1 MKRTLGLTLL
11 LFATLFS
18 CMRQEKPLPAELSR
32 TESVMWEHPDSALSI
47 LRSMPQSS
55 LSSGKNYATWAL
67 LLAQAR
73 DKVYGK
79 RLPDSLNIPFSDKL
93 VQDAMDY
100 FEKEDDLKRMA
111 QAYYYKGQLL
121 EDQKKLTE
129 AIPLF
134 LKSKDIM
141 TRLDEPLFT
150 YLICQSLGNTYRYQD
165 LYEES
170 LVQLKDAYQYALRS
184 GNGERISYALSEL
197 GRTYVHINEMD
208 SALFY
213 FGKSLENAKRLG
225 NLELE
230 AMAMGE
236 LGFVYGKLR
245 LYENALQYI
254 RKEVDI
260 KQEISCRELPQAYY
274 GLGYVFF
281 DAGQL
286 DSSKVYFLK
295 SLETDNLYTIKG
307 AYDFLSKI
315 EEEQNKYTDAIY
327 YNKQYRIYS
336 DSIYVLTHTYDLAE
350 LQARYD
356 HENERL
362 LNINN
367 QLKLEKTNQEIIGL
381 FVTAVLLILII
392 VYQYRVLRKE
402 KSLAHAREQIRIY
415 KESIRENENRIKENE
430 QLIATLNNKQQE
442 IDEIV
447 SENKSLLDQN
457 AESHKEIEKYEE
469 LLKSSYKKLDEQL
482 PYFDKLKDLKEH
494 PRYLKDADWSLIINW
509 TNLQY
514 HQFYTRLEKDF
525 PDFSELDKRYCCLI
539 KMGFSSS
546 QIAVFANSLPESV
559 SKQKQRIKQRIKK
572 SKQIPSD
579 VSFLLDQYLK
589 EY

>member
-1 MKRTLGLTLL
+1 MKTTLGLTLL

-32 TESVMWEHPDSALSI
+32 AESVMWEHPDSALSI

-79 RLPDSLNIPFSDKL
+79 RLPDSLNIPSSDEL

-197 GRTYVHINEMD
+197 GRTYVHKNEMD

-356 HENERL
+356 HERL
-362 LNINN
+362 LNIANSL
-367 QLKLEKTNQEIIGL
+367 QMEKLQILKIAL
-381 FVTAVLLILII
+381 LLIICLLII
-392 VYQYRVLRKE
+392 ILFYQIYIFKKERLLVSIKE
-402 KSLAHAREQIRIY
+402 KINVYEE
-415 KESIRENENRIKENE
+415 KIKENE
-430 QLIATLNNKQQE
+430 
-442 IDEIV
+442 
-447 SENKSLLDQN
+447 LL
-457 AESHKEIEKYEE
+457 IEKNNARIDSLTLEQSKVVE
-469 LLKSSYKKLDEQL
+469 LNKINEDLKKQNRLLHEQIEKGKQSLSSYFVKLGDQV
-482 PYFDKLKDLKEH
+482 PYFYRLKRIRSCPHFLKEE
-494 PRYLKDADWSLIINW
+494 DWSVIRIW
-509 TNLQY
+509 VNLQY
-514 HQFYTRLEKDF
+514 NQYADRLEKDF
-525 PDFSELDKRYCCLI
+525 PEFTELDMQYCWLI
-539 KMGFSSS
+539 KMGFTTSEIATCMAINSASST
-546 QIAVFANSLPESV
+546 
-559 SKQKQRIKQRIKK
+559 KQKQRIKQRIKK
-572 SKQIPSD
+572 SAL
-579 VSFLLDQYLK
+579 VSQKDDFSLDQFIK

>member
-1 MKRTLGLTLL
+1 MKTTLGLTLL

-32 TESVMWEHPDSALSI
+32 AESVMWEHPDSALSI
-47 LRSMPQSS
+47 LRSMSQSS

-79 RLPDSLNIPFSDKL
+79 RLPDSLNIPSSDKL

-356 HENERL
+356 HERL
-362 LNINN
+362 LNIANSL
-367 QLKLEKTNQEIIGL
+367 QMEKLQILKIAL
-381 FVTAVLLILII
+381 LLIICLLII
-392 VYQYRVLRKE
+392 ILFYQRYILKKERLLVSIKE
-402 KSLAHAREQIRIY
+402 KINVYEE
-415 KESIRENENRIKENE
+415 KIKENE
-430 QLIATLNNKQQE
+430 
-442 IDEIV
+442 
-447 SENKSLLDQN
+447 LL
-457 AESHKEIEKYEE
+457 IEKNNACIDSLTLEQSKVVE
-469 LLKSSYKKLDEQL
+469 LNKINEDLKKQNRLLHEQTEKGKQSLSSYFVKLGDQV
-482 PYFDKLKDLKEH
+482 PYFYRLKRIRSCPHFLKEE
-494 PRYLKDADWSLIINW
+494 DWSVIRIW
-509 TNLQY
+509 VNLQY
-514 HQFYTRLEKDF
+514 NQYADRLEKDF
-525 PDFSELDKRYCCLI
+525 PEFTELDMQYCWLI
-539 KMGFSSS
+539 KMGFTTSEIATCMAINSASST
-546 QIAVFANSLPESV
+546 
-559 SKQKQRIKQRIKK
+559 KQKQRIKQRIKK
-572 SKQIPSD
+572 SAL
-579 VSFLLDQYLK
+579 VSQKDDFSLDQFIK

>member
-32 TESVMWEHPDSALSI
+32 AESVMWEHPDSALSI

-79 RLPDSLNIPFSDKL
+79 RLPDSLNIPSSDKL

-184 GNGERISYALSEL
+184 GNGERISYALSGL

-356 HENERL
+356 HERL

-494 PRYLKDADWSLIINW
+494 PKYLKDADWSLIINW

-572 SKQIPSD
+572 SKRMPSD
-579 VSFLLDQYLK
+579 VSLLLDQYLK

>member
-32 TESVMWEHPDSALSI
+32 AESVMWEHPDSALSI

-79 RLPDSLNIPFSDKL
+79 RLPDSLNIPSSDEL

-356 HENERL
+356 HERL
-362 LNINN
+362 LNIANSL
-367 QLKLEKTNQEIIGL
+367 QMEKLQILKIAL
-381 FVTAVLLILII
+381 LLIICLLII
-392 VYQYRVLRKE
+392 ILFYQIYIFKKERLLVSIKE
-402 KSLAHAREQIRIY
+402 KINVYEE
-415 KESIRENENRIKENE
+415 KIKENE
-430 QLIATLNNKQQE
+430 
-442 IDEIV
+442 
-447 SENKSLLDQN
+447 LL
-457 AESHKEIEKYEE
+457 IEKNNACIDSLTLEQSKVVE
-469 LLKSSYKKLDEQL
+469 LNKINEDLKKQNRLLHEQIEKRKQSLSSYFVKLGDQV
-482 PYFDKLKDLKEH
+482 PYFYRLKRIRSCPHFLKEE
-494 PRYLKDADWSLIINW
+494 DWSVIRIW
-509 TNLQY
+509 VNLQY
-514 HQFYTRLEKDF
+514 NQYADRLEKDF
-525 PDFSELDKRYCCLI
+525 PEFTELDMQYCWLI
-539 KMGFSSS
+539 KMGFTTSEIATCMAINSASST
-546 QIAVFANSLPESV
+546 
-559 SKQKQRIKQRIKK
+559 KQKQRIKQRIKK
-572 SKQIPSD
+572 SAL
-579 VSFLLDQYLK
+579 VSQKDDFSLDQFIK

>member
-32 TESVMWEHPDSALSI
+32 AESVMWEHPDSALSI

-79 RLPDSLNIPFSDKL
+79 RLPDSLNIPSSDEL

-356 HENERL
+356 HERL
-362 LNINN
+362 LNIANSL
-367 QLKLEKTNQEIIGL
+367 QMEKSQILKIAL
-381 FVTAVLLILII
+381 LLIICLLII
-392 VYQYRVLRKE
+392 ILFYQRYILKKERLLVSIKE
-402 KSLAHAREQIRIY
+402 KINVYEE
-415 KESIRENENRIKENE
+415 KIKENE
-430 QLIATLNNKQQE
+430 
-442 IDEIV
+442 
-447 SENKSLLDQN
+447 LL
-457 AESHKEIEKYEE
+457 IEKNNACIDSLTLEQSKVVE
-469 LLKSSYKKLDEQL
+469 LNKINEDLKKQNRLLHEQTEKGKQSLSSYFVKLGDQV
-482 PYFDKLKDLKEH
+482 PYFYRLKRIRSCPHFLKEE
-494 PRYLKDADWSLIINW
+494 DWSVIRIW
-509 TNLQY
+509 VNLQY
-514 HQFYTRLEKDF
+514 NQYADRLEKDF
-525 PDFSELDKRYCCLI
+525 PEFTELDMQYCWLI
-539 KMGFSSS
+539 KMGFTTSEIATCMAINSASST
-546 QIAVFANSLPESV
+546 
-559 SKQKQRIKQRIKK
+559 KQKQRIKQRIKK
-572 SKQIPSD
+572 SAL
-579 VSFLLDQYLK
+579 VSQKDDFSLDQFIK

>member
-1 MKRTLGLTLL
+1 MKTTLGLTLL

-32 TESVMWEHPDSALSI
+32 AESVMWEHPDSALSI

-79 RLPDSLNIPFSDKL
+79 RLPDSLNIPSSDKL

-236 LGFVYGKLR
+236 VGFVYGKLR

-356 HENERL
+356 HERL
-362 LNINN
+362 LNIANSL
-367 QLKLEKTNQEIIGL
+367 QMEKSQILKIAL
-381 FVTAVLLILII
+381 LLIICLLII
-392 VYQYRVLRKE
+392 ILFYQRYILKKERLLVSIKE
-402 KSLAHAREQIRIY
+402 KINVYEE
-415 KESIRENENRIKENE
+415 KIKENE
-430 QLIATLNNKQQE
+430 
-442 IDEIV
+442 
-447 SENKSLLDQN
+447 LL
-457 AESHKEIEKYEE
+457 IEKNNACIDSLTLEQSKVVE
-469 LLKSSYKKLDEQL
+469 LNKINEDLKKQNRLLHEQTEKGKQSLSSYFVKLGDQV
-482 PYFDKLKDLKEH
+482 PYFYRLKRIRSCPHFLKEE
-494 PRYLKDADWSLIINW
+494 DWSVIRIW
-509 TNLQY
+509 VNLQY
-514 HQFYTRLEKDF
+514 NQYADRLEKDF
-525 PDFSELDKRYCCLI
+525 PEFTELDMQYCWLI
-539 KMGFSSS
+539 KMGFTTSEIATCMAINSASST
-546 QIAVFANSLPESV
+546 
-559 SKQKQRIKQRIKK
+559 KQKQRIKQRIKK
-572 SKQIPSD
+572 SAL
-579 VSFLLDQYLK
+579 VSQKDDFSLDQFIK

>member
-32 TESVMWEHPDSALSI
+32 AESVMWEHPDSALSI

-79 RLPDSLNIPFSDKL
+79 RLPDSLNIPSSDKL

-100 FEKEDDLKRMA
+100 FEKEGDLKRMA
-111 QAYYYKGQLL
+111 QTYYYKGQLL
-121 EDQKKLTE
+121 KDQKEITE
-129 AIPLF
+129 AMPFF
-134 LKSKDIM
+134 LKSKEMM
-141 TRLDEPLFT
+141 TKLDEPLFT
-150 YLICQSLGNTYRYQD
+150 YLICQSLGNMYRYQD

-356 HENERL
+356 HERL
-362 LNINN
+362 LNIANSL
-367 QLKLEKTNQEIIGL
+367 QMEKSQILKIAL
-381 FVTAVLLILII
+381 LLIICLLII
-392 VYQYRVLRKE
+392 ILFYQRYILKKERLLVSIKE
-402 KSLAHAREQIRIY
+402 KINVYEE
-415 KESIRENENRIKENE
+415 KIKENE
-430 QLIATLNNKQQE
+430 
-442 IDEIV
+442 
-447 SENKSLLDQN
+447 LL
-457 AESHKEIEKYEE
+457 IEKNNACIDSLTLEQSKVVE
-469 LLKSSYKKLDEQL
+469 LNKINEDLKKQNRLLHEQTEKGKQSLSSYFVKLGDQV
-482 PYFDKLKDLKEH
+482 PYFYRLKRIRSCPHFLKEE
-494 PRYLKDADWSLIINW
+494 DWSVIRIW
-509 TNLQY
+509 VNLQY
-514 HQFYTRLEKDF
+514 NQYADRLEKDF
-525 PDFSELDKRYCCLI
+525 PEFTELDMQYCWLI
-539 KMGFSSS
+539 KMGFTTSEIATCMAINSASST
-546 QIAVFANSLPESV
+546 
-559 SKQKQRIKQRIKK
+559 KQKQRIKQRIKK
-572 SKQIPSD
+572 SAL
-579 VSFLLDQYLK
+579 VSQKDDFSLDQFIK

>member
-1 MKRTLGLTLL
+1 MKTTLGLTLL

-32 TESVMWEHPDSALSI
+32 AESVMWEHPDSALSI

-79 RLPDSLNIPFSDKL
+79 RLPDSLNIPSSDKL

-356 HENERL
+356 HERL
-362 LNINN
+362 LNIANSL
-367 QLKLEKTNQEIIGL
+367 QMEKSQILKIAL
-381 FVTAVLLILII
+381 LLIICLLII
-392 VYQYRVLRKE
+392 ILFYQRYILKKERLLVSIKE
-402 KSLAHAREQIRIY
+402 KINVYEE
-415 KESIRENENRIKENE
+415 KIKENE
-430 QLIATLNNKQQE
+430 
-442 IDEIV
+442 
-447 SENKSLLDQN
+447 LL
-457 AESHKEIEKYEE
+457 IEKNNACIDSLTLEQSKVVE
-469 LLKSSYKKLDEQL
+469 LNKINEDLKKQNRLLHEQTEKGKQSLSSYFVKLGDQV
-482 PYFDKLKDLKEH
+482 PYFYRLKRIRSCPHFLKEE
-494 PRYLKDADWSLIINW
+494 DWSVIRIW
-509 TNLQY
+509 VNLQY
-514 HQFYTRLEKDF
+514 NQYADRLEKDF
-525 PDFSELDKRYCCLI
+525 PEFTELDMQYCWLI
-539 KMGFSSS
+539 KMGFTTSE
-546 QIAVFANSLPESV
+546 IATCMAINSV
-559 SKQKQRIKQRIKK
+559 SSTKQKQRIKQRIKK
-572 SKQIPSD
+572 SAL
-579 VSFLLDQYLK
+579 VSQKDDFSLDQFIK

>member
-32 TESVMWEHPDSALSI
+32 AESVMWEHPDSALSI

-79 RLPDSLNIPFSDKL
+79 RLPDSLNIPSSDEL

-111 QAYYYKGQLL
+111 QAHYYKGQLL

-197 GRTYVHINEMD
+197 GRTYVHKNEMD

-356 HENERL
+356 HERL
-362 LNINN
+362 LNIANSL
-367 QLKLEKTNQEIIGL
+367 QMEKLQILKIAL
-381 FVTAVLLILII
+381 LLIICLLII
-392 VYQYRVLRKE
+392 ILFYQIYIFKKERLLVSIKE
-402 KSLAHAREQIRIY
+402 KINVYEE
-415 KESIRENENRIKENE
+415 KIKENE
-430 QLIATLNNKQQE
+430 
-442 IDEIV
+442 
-447 SENKSLLDQN
+447 LL
-457 AESHKEIEKYEE
+457 IEKNNARIDSLTLEQSKVFE
-469 LLKSSYKKLDEQL
+469 LNKINEDLKKQNRLLHEQIEKGKQSLSSYFVKLGDQV
-482 PYFDKLKDLKEH
+482 PYFYRLKRIRSCPHFLKEE
-494 PRYLKDADWSLIINW
+494 DWSVIRIW
-509 TNLQY
+509 VNLQY
-514 HQFYTRLEKDF
+514 NQYADRLEKDF
-525 PDFSELDKRYCCLI
+525 PEFTELDMQYCWLI
-539 KMGFSSS
+539 KMGFTTSEIATCMAINSASST
-546 QIAVFANSLPESV
+546 
-559 SKQKQRIKQRIKK
+559 KQKQRIKQRIKK
-572 SKQIPSD
+572 SAL
-579 VSFLLDQYLK
+579 VSQKDDFSLDQFIK

>member
-32 TESVMWEHPDSALSI
+32 AESVMWEHPDSALSI

-79 RLPDSLNIPFSDKL
+79 RLPDSLNIPSSDKL

-170 LVQLKDAYQYALRS
+170 LVQLKDAYQYTLRS

-356 HENERL
+356 HERL

-494 PRYLKDADWSLIINW
+494 PKYLKDADWSLIINW

>member
-32 TESVMWEHPDSALSI
+32 AESVMWEHPDSALSI

-79 RLPDSLNIPFSDKL
+79 RLPDSLNIPSSDEL

-356 HENERL
+356 HERL
-362 LNINN
+362 LNIANSL
-367 QLKLEKTNQEIIGL
+367 QMEKLQILKIAL
-381 FVTAVLLILII
+381 LLIICLLII
-392 VYQYRVLRKE
+392 ILFYQIYIFKKERLLVSIKE
-402 KSLAHAREQIRIY
+402 KINVYEE
-415 KESIRENENRIKENE
+415 KIKENE
-430 QLIATLNNKQQE
+430 
-442 IDEIV
+442 
-447 SENKSLLDQN
+447 LL
-457 AESHKEIEKYEE
+457 IEKNNARIDSLTLEQSKVFE
-469 LLKSSYKKLDEQL
+469 LNKINEDLKKQNRLLHEQIEKGKQSLSSYFVKLGDQV
-482 PYFDKLKDLKEH
+482 PYFYRLKRIRSCPHFLKEE
-494 PRYLKDADWSLIINW
+494 DWSVIRIW
-509 TNLQY
+509 VNLQY
-514 HQFYTRLEKDF
+514 NQYADRLEKDF
-525 PDFSELDKRYCCLI
+525 PEFTELDMQYCWLI
-539 KMGFSSS
+539 KMGFTTSEIATCMAINSASST
-546 QIAVFANSLPESV
+546 
-559 SKQKQRIKQRIKK
+559 KQKQRIKQRIKK
-572 SKQIPSD
+572 SAL
-579 VSFLLDQYLK
+579 VSQKDDFSLDQFIK

>member
-32 TESVMWEHPDSALSI
+32 AESVMWEHPDSALSI

-79 RLPDSLNIPFSDKL
+79 RLPDSLNIPSSDEL

-356 HENERL
+356 HERL
-362 LNINN
+362 LNIANSL
-367 QLKLEKTNQEIIGL
+367 QMEKLQILKIAL
-381 FVTAVLLILII
+381 LLIICLLII
-392 VYQYRVLRKE
+392 ILFYRIYIFKKERLLVSIKE
-402 KSLAHAREQIRIY
+402 KINVYEE
-415 KESIRENENRIKENE
+415 KIKENE
-430 QLIATLNNKQQE
+430 
-442 IDEIV
+442 
-447 SENKSLLDQN
+447 LL
-457 AESHKEIEKYEE
+457 IEKNNARIDSLTLEQSKVVE
-469 LLKSSYKKLDEQL
+469 LNKINEDLKKQNRLLHEQIEKRKQSLSSYFVKLGDQV
-482 PYFDKLKDLKEH
+482 PYFYRLKRIRSCPHFLKEE
-494 PRYLKDADWSLIINW
+494 DWSVIRIW
-509 TNLQY
+509 VNLQY
-514 HQFYTRLEKDF
+514 NQYADRLEKDF
-525 PDFSELDKRYCCLI
+525 PEFTELDMQYCWLI
-539 KMGFSSS
+539 KMGFTTSEIATCVAINSASST
-546 QIAVFANSLPESV
+546 
-559 SKQKQRIKQRIKK
+559 KQKQRIKQRIKK
-572 SKQIPSD
+572 SAL
-579 VSFLLDQYLK
+579 VSQKDDFSLDQFIK

>member
-1 MKRTLGLTLL
+1 MKTTLGLTLL

-32 TESVMWEHPDSALSI
+32 AESVMWEHPDSALSI

-55 LSSGKNYATWAL
+55 LSIGKNYATWAL

-79 RLPDSLNIPFSDKL
+79 RLPDSLNIPSSDKL

-356 HENERL
+356 HERL
-362 LNINN
+362 LNIANSL
-367 QLKLEKTNQEIIGL
+367 QMEKLQILKIAL
-381 FVTAVLLILII
+381 LLIICLLII
-392 VYQYRVLRKE
+392 ILFYQIYIFKKERLLVSIKE
-402 KSLAHAREQIRIY
+402 KINVYEE
-415 KESIRENENRIKENE
+415 KIKENE
-430 QLIATLNNKQQE
+430 
-442 IDEIV
+442 
-447 SENKSLLDQN
+447 LL
-457 AESHKEIEKYEE
+457 IEKNNACIDSLTLEQSKVVE
-469 LLKSSYKKLDEQL
+469 LNKINEDLKKQNRLLHEQTEKGKQSLSSYFVKLGDQV
-482 PYFDKLKDLKEH
+482 PYFYRLKRIRSCPHFLKEE
-494 PRYLKDADWSLIINW
+494 DWSVIRIW
-509 TNLQY
+509 VNLQY
-514 HQFYTRLEKDF
+514 NQYADRLEKDF
-525 PDFSELDKRYCCLI
+525 PEFTELDMQYCWLI
-539 KMGFSSS
+539 KMGFTTSEIATCMAINSASST
-546 QIAVFANSLPESV
+546 
-559 SKQKQRIKQRIKK
+559 KQKQRIKQRIKK
-572 SKQIPSD
+572 SAL
-579 VSFLLDQYLK
+579 VSQKDDFSLDQFIK

>member
-32 TESVMWEHPDSALSI
+32 AESVMWEHPDSALSI

-79 RLPDSLNIPFSDKL
+79 RLPDSLNIPSSDEL

-356 HENERL
+356 HERL
-362 LNINN
+362 LNIANSL
-367 QLKLEKTNQEIIGL
+367 QMEKSQILKIAL
-381 FVTAVLLILII
+381 LLIICLLII
-392 VYQYRVLRKE
+392 ILFYQRYILKKERLLVSIKE
-402 KSLAHAREQIRIY
+402 KINVYEE
-415 KESIRENENRIKENE
+415 KIKENE
-430 QLIATLNNKQQE
+430 LLIKKNNACIDSLTLEQSKVVELNKINEDLKKQ
-442 IDEIV
+442 
-447 SENKSLLDQN
+447 NRLLHEQ
-457 AESHKEIEKYEE
+457 IEKGKQS
-469 LLKSSYKKLDEQL
+469 LSSYFVKLGDQV
-482 PYFDKLKDLKEH
+482 PYFYRLKRIRSCPHFLKEE
-494 PRYLKDADWSLIINW
+494 DWSVIRIW
-509 TNLQY
+509 VNLQY
-514 HQFYTRLEKDF
+514 NQYADRLEKDF
-525 PDFSELDKRYCCLI
+525 PEFTELDMQYCWLI
-539 KMGFSSS
+539 KMGFTTSEIATCMAINSASST
-546 QIAVFANSLPESV
+546 
-559 SKQKQRIKQRIKK
+559 KQKQRIKQRIKK
-572 SKQIPSD
+572 SAL
-579 VSFLLDQYLK
+579 VSQKDDFSLDQFIK

>member
-32 TESVMWEHPDSALSI
+32 AESVMWEHPDSALSI

-79 RLPDSLNIPFSDKL
+79 RLPDSLNIPSSDKL

-197 GRTYVHINEMD
+197 GRTYVHKNEMD

-236 LGFVYGKLR
+236 LGVVYNELSQGEK
-245 LYENALQYI
+245 ALHYT
-254 RKEVDI
+254 RKELDLCLQVSSLH
-260 KQEISCRELPQAYY
+260 KLPQIYY
-274 GLGYVFF
+274 KIGRAFWSL
-281 DAGQL
+281 GQL
-286 DSSKVYFLK
+286 DSEV
-295 SLETDNLYTIKG
+295 LYYICVEQKLYKE
-307 AYDFLSKI
+307 AI
-315 EEEQNKYTDAIY
+315 E
-327 YNKQYRIYS
+327 YNNQYLIYS
-336 DSIYVLTHTYDLAE
+336 DSLQVINHAGELAE
-350 LQARYD
+350 IQARYD
-356 HENERL
+356 HERL

-457 AESHKEIEKYEE
+457 AESHKEREKYEE

-494 PRYLKDADWSLIINW
+494 PKYLKDADWSLIINW

>member
-32 TESVMWEHPDSALSI
+32 AESVMWEHPDSALSI

-79 RLPDSLNIPFSDKL
+79 RLPDSLNIPFSDEL

-197 GRTYVHINEMD
+197 GRTYVHKNEMD

-356 HENERL
+356 HERL
-362 LNINN
+362 LNIANSL
-367 QLKLEKTNQEIIGL
+367 QMEKLQILKIAL
-381 FVTAVLLILII
+381 LLIICLLII
-392 VYQYRVLRKE
+392 ILFYQIYIFKKERLLVSIKE
-402 KSLAHAREQIRIY
+402 KINVYEE
-415 KESIRENENRIKENE
+415 KIKENE
-430 QLIATLNNKQQE
+430 
-442 IDEIV
+442 
-447 SENKSLLDQN
+447 LL
-457 AESHKEIEKYEE
+457 IEKNNARIDSLTLEQSKVVE
-469 LLKSSYKKLDEQL
+469 LNKINEDLKKQNRLLHEQIEKGKQSLSSYFVKLGDQV
-482 PYFDKLKDLKEH
+482 PYFYRLKRIRSCPHFLKEE
-494 PRYLKDADWSLIINW
+494 DWSVIRIW
-509 TNLQY
+509 VNLQY
-514 HQFYTRLEKDF
+514 NQYADRLEKDF
-525 PDFSELDKRYCCLI
+525 PEFTELDMQYCWLI
-539 KMGFSSS
+539 KMGFTTSEIATCMAINSASST
-546 QIAVFANSLPESV
+546 
-559 SKQKQRIKQRIKK
+559 KQKQRIKQRIKK
-572 SKQIPSD
+572 SAL
-579 VSFLLDQYLK
+579 VSQKDDFSLDQFIK

>member
-32 TESVMWEHPDSALSI
+32 AESVMWEHPDSALSI

-79 RLPDSLNIPFSDKL
+79 RLPDSLNIPSSDKL

-327 YNKQYRIYS
+327 YYNKQYRIYS

-356 HENERL
+356 HERL
-362 LNINN
+362 LNIANSL
-367 QLKLEKTNQEIIGL
+367 QMEKSQILKIAL
-381 FVTAVLLILII
+381 LLIICLLII
-392 VYQYRVLRKE
+392 ILFYQRYILKKERLLVSIKE
-402 KSLAHAREQIRIY
+402 KINVYEE
-415 KESIRENENRIKENE
+415 KIKENE
-430 QLIATLNNKQQE
+430 
-442 IDEIV
+442 
-447 SENKSLLDQN
+447 LL
-457 AESHKEIEKYEE
+457 IEKNNACIDSLTLEQSKVVE
-469 LLKSSYKKLDEQL
+469 LNKINEDLKKQNRLLHEQTEKGKQSLSSYFVKLGDQV
-482 PYFDKLKDLKEH
+482 PYFYRLKRIRSCPHFLKEE
-494 PRYLKDADWSLIINW
+494 DWSVIRIW
-509 TNLQY
+509 VNLQY
-514 HQFYTRLEKDF
+514 NQYADRLEKDF
-525 PDFSELDKRYCCLI
+525 PEFTELDMQYCWLI
-539 KMGFSSS
+539 KMGFTTSEIATCMAINSASST
-546 QIAVFANSLPESV
+546 
-559 SKQKQRIKQRIKK
+559 KQKQRIKQRIKK
-572 SKQIPSD
+572 SAL
-579 VSFLLDQYLK
+579 VSQKDDFSLDQFIK

>member
-32 TESVMWEHPDSALSI
+32 AESVMWEHPDSALSI

-79 RLPDSLNIPFSDKL
+79 RLPDSLNIPSSDEL

-197 GRTYVHINEMD
+197 GRTYVHKNEMD

-336 DSIYVLTHTYDLAE
+336 DSIYVLTHTYDLAK

-356 HENERL
+356 HERL
-362 LNINN
+362 LNIANSL
-367 QLKLEKTNQEIIGL
+367 QMEKLQILKIAL
-381 FVTAVLLILII
+381 LLIICLLII
-392 VYQYRVLRKE
+392 ILFYQIYIFKKERLLVSIKE
-402 KSLAHAREQIRIY
+402 KINVYEE
-415 KESIRENENRIKENE
+415 KIKENE
-430 QLIATLNNKQQE
+430 
-442 IDEIV
+442 
-447 SENKSLLDQN
+447 LL
-457 AESHKEIEKYEE
+457 IEKNNARIDSLTLEQSKVVE
-469 LLKSSYKKLDEQL
+469 LNKINEDLKKQNRLLHEQIEKGKQSLSSYFVKLGDQV
-482 PYFDKLKDLKEH
+482 PYFYRLKRIRSCPHFLKEE
-494 PRYLKDADWSLIINW
+494 DWSVIRIW
-509 TNLQY
+509 VNLQY
-514 HQFYTRLEKDF
+514 NQYADRLEKDF
-525 PDFSELDKRYCCLI
+525 PEFTELDMQYCWLI
-539 KMGFSSS
+539 KMGFTTSEIATCMAINSASST
-546 QIAVFANSLPESV
+546 
-559 SKQKQRIKQRIKK
+559 KQKQRIKQRIKK
-572 SKQIPSD
+572 SAL
-579 VSFLLDQYLK
+579 VSQKDDFSLDQFIK

>member
-32 TESVMWEHPDSALSI
+32 AESVMWEHPDSALSI

-79 RLPDSLNIPFSDKL
+79 RLPDSLNIPSSDKL

-307 AYDFLSKI
+307 SYDFLSKI

-356 HENERL
+356 HERL
-362 LNINN
+362 LNIANSL
-367 QLKLEKTNQEIIGL
+367 QMEKLQILKIAL
-381 FVTAVLLILII
+381 LLIICLLII
-392 VYQYRVLRKE
+392 ILFYQIYIFKKERLLVSIKE
-402 KSLAHAREQIRIY
+402 KINVYEE
-415 KESIRENENRIKENE
+415 KIKENE
-430 QLIATLNNKQQE
+430 
-442 IDEIV
+442 
-447 SENKSLLDQN
+447 LL
-457 AESHKEIEKYEE
+457 IEKNNARIDSLTLEQSKVVE
-469 LLKSSYKKLDEQL
+469 LNKINEDLKKQNRLLHEQIEKGKQSLSSYFVKLGDQV
-482 PYFDKLKDLKEH
+482 PYFYRLKRIRSCPHFLKEE
-494 PRYLKDADWSLIINW
+494 DWSVIRIW
-509 TNLQY
+509 VNLQY
-514 HQFYTRLEKDF
+514 NQYADRLEKDF
-525 PDFSELDKRYCCLI
+525 PEFTELDMQYCWLI
-539 KMGFSSS
+539 KMGFTTSEIATCMAINSASST
-546 QIAVFANSLPESV
+546 
-559 SKQKQRIKQRIKK
+559 KQKQRIKQRIKK
-572 SKQIPSD
+572 SAL
-579 VSFLLDQYLK
+579 VSQKDDFSLDQFIK

>member
-32 TESVMWEHPDSALSI
+32 AESVMWEHPDSALSI

-79 RLPDSLNIPFSDKL
+79 RLPDSLNIPSSDEL

-356 HENERL
+356 HERL

-415 KESIRENENRIKENE
+415 KESIKENENRIKENE

>member
-32 TESVMWEHPDSALSI
+32 AESVMWEHPDSALSI

-197 GRTYVHINEMD
+197 GRTYVHKNEMD

-356 HENERL
+356 HERL
-362 LNINN
+362 LNIANSL
-367 QLKLEKTNQEIIGL
+367 QMEKLQILKIAL
-381 FVTAVLLILII
+381 LLIICLLII
-392 VYQYRVLRKE
+392 ILFYQIYIFKKERLLVSIKE
-402 KSLAHAREQIRIY
+402 KINVYEE
-415 KESIRENENRIKENE
+415 KIKENE
-430 QLIATLNNKQQE
+430 
-442 IDEIV
+442 
-447 SENKSLLDQN
+447 LL
-457 AESHKEIEKYEE
+457 IEKNNARIDSLTLEQSKVVE
-469 LLKSSYKKLDEQL
+469 LNKINEDLKKQNRLLHEQIEKGKQSLSSYFVKLGDQV
-482 PYFDKLKDLKEH
+482 PYFYRLKRIRSCPHFLKEE
-494 PRYLKDADWSLIINW
+494 DWSVIRIW
-509 TNLQY
+509 VNLQY
-514 HQFYTRLEKDF
+514 NQYADRLEKDF
-525 PDFSELDKRYCCLI
+525 PEFTELDMQYCWLI
-539 KMGFSSS
+539 KMGFTTSEIATCMAINSASST
-546 QIAVFANSLPESV
+546 
-559 SKQKQRIKQRIKK
+559 KQKQRIKQRIKK
-572 SKQIPSD
+572 SAL
-579 VSFLLDQYLK
+579 VSQKDDFSLDQFIK

>member
-32 TESVMWEHPDSALSI
+32 AESVMWEHPDSALSI

-356 HENERL
+356 HERL

-482 PYFDKLKDLKEH
+482 PYFNKLKDLKEH

>member
-32 TESVMWEHPDSALSI
+32 AESVMWEHPDSALSI

-79 RLPDSLNIPFSDKL
+79 RLPDSLNIPSSDKL

-356 HENERL
+356 HERL
-362 LNINN
+362 LNIANSL
-367 QLKLEKTNQEIIGL
+367 QMEKSQILKIAL
-381 FVTAVLLILII
+381 LLIICLLII
-392 VYQYRVLRKE
+392 ILFYQRYILKKERLLVSIKE
-402 KSLAHAREQIRIY
+402 KINVYEE
-415 KESIRENENRIKENE
+415 KIKENE
-430 QLIATLNNKQQE
+430 
-442 IDEIV
+442 
-447 SENKSLLDQN
+447 LL
-457 AESHKEIEKYEE
+457 IEKNNARIDSLTLEQSKVVE
-469 LLKSSYKKLDEQL
+469 LNKINEDLKKQNRLLHEQTEKGKQSLSSYFVKLGDQV
-482 PYFDKLKDLKEH
+482 PYFYRLKRIRSCPHFLKEE
-494 PRYLKDADWSLIINW
+494 DWSVIRIW
-509 TNLQY
+509 VNLQY
-514 HQFYTRLEKDF
+514 NQYADRLEKDF
-525 PDFSELDKRYCCLI
+525 PEFTELDMQYCWLI
-539 KMGFSSS
+539 KMGFTTSEIATCMAINSASST
-546 QIAVFANSLPESV
+546 
-559 SKQKQRIKQRIKK
+559 KQKQRIKQRIKK
-572 SKQIPSD
+572 SAL
-579 VSFLLDQYLK
+579 VSQKDDFSLDQFIK

>member
-32 TESVMWEHPDSALSI
+32 AESVMWEHPDSALSI

-79 RLPDSLNIPFSDKL
+79 RLPDSLNIPSSDKL

-336 DSIYVLTHTYDLAE
+336 DSIYVLTHIYDLAE

-356 HENERL
+356 HERL
-362 LNINN
+362 LNIANSL
-367 QLKLEKTNQEIIGL
+367 QMEKLQILKIAL
-381 FVTAVLLILII
+381 LLIICLLII
-392 VYQYRVLRKE
+392 ILFYQIYIFKKERLLVSIKE
-402 KSLAHAREQIRIY
+402 KINVYEE
-415 KESIRENENRIKENE
+415 KIKENE
-430 QLIATLNNKQQE
+430 
-442 IDEIV
+442 
-447 SENKSLLDQN
+447 LL
-457 AESHKEIEKYEE
+457 IEKNNARIDSLTLEQSKVVE
-469 LLKSSYKKLDEQL
+469 LNKINEDLKKQNRLLHEQIEKGKQSLSSYFVKLGDQV
-482 PYFDKLKDLKEH
+482 PYFYRLKRIRSCPHFLKEE
-494 PRYLKDADWSLIINW
+494 DWSVIRIW
-509 TNLQY
+509 VNLQY
-514 HQFYTRLEKDF
+514 NQYADRLEKDF
-525 PDFSELDKRYCCLI
+525 PEFTELDMQYCWLI
-539 KMGFSSS
+539 KMGFTTSEIATCMAINSASST
-546 QIAVFANSLPESV
+546 
-559 SKQKQRIKQRIKK
+559 KQKQRIKQRIKK
-572 SKQIPSD
+572 SAL
-579 VSFLLDQYLK
+579 VSQKDDFSLDQFIK

>member
-32 TESVMWEHPDSALSI
+32 AESVMWEHPDSALSI

-79 RLPDSLNIPFSDKL
+79 RLPDSLNIPSSDEL

-100 FEKEDDLKRMA
+100 FEKEGNLKRMA
-111 QAYYYKGQLL
+111 QTYYYKGQLL
-121 EDQKKLTE
+121 KDQKKITE
-129 AIPLF
+129 AMPFF
-134 LKSKDIM
+134 LKSKEMM
-141 TRLDEPLFT
+141 TKLDEPLFT

-197 GRTYVHINEMD
+197 GRTYVHKNEMD

-356 HENERL
+356 HERL
-362 LNINN
+362 LNIANSL
-367 QLKLEKTNQEIIGL
+367 QMEKLQILKIAL
-381 FVTAVLLILII
+381 LLIICLLII
-392 VYQYRVLRKE
+392 ILFYQIYIFKKERLLVSIKE
-402 KSLAHAREQIRIY
+402 KINVYEE
-415 KESIRENENRIKENE
+415 KIKENE
-430 QLIATLNNKQQE
+430 
-442 IDEIV
+442 
-447 SENKSLLDQN
+447 LL
-457 AESHKEIEKYEE
+457 IEKNNARIDSLTLEQSKVFE
-469 LLKSSYKKLDEQL
+469 LNKINEDLKKQNRLLHEQIEKGKQSLSSYFVKLGDQV
-482 PYFDKLKDLKEH
+482 PYFYRLKRIRSCPHFLKEE
-494 PRYLKDADWSLIINW
+494 DWSVIRIW
-509 TNLQY
+509 VNLQY
-514 HQFYTRLEKDF
+514 NQYADRLEKDF
-525 PDFSELDKRYCCLI
+525 PEFTELDMQYCWLI
-539 KMGFSSS
+539 KMGFTTSEIATCMAINSASST
-546 QIAVFANSLPESV
+546 
-559 SKQKQRIKQRIKK
+559 KQKQRIKQRIKK
-572 SKQIPSD
+572 SAL
-579 VSFLLDQYLK
+579 VSQKDDFSLDQFIK

>member
-32 TESVMWEHPDSALSI
+32 AESVMWEHPDSALSI

-79 RLPDSLNIPFSDKL
+79 RLPNSLNIPSSDKL

-230 AMAMGE
+230 AMAIGE

-315 EEEQNKYTDAIY
+315 EEEQNKYADAIY

-356 HENERL
+356 HERL
-362 LNINN
+362 LNIANSL
-367 QLKLEKTNQEIIGL
+367 QMEKLQILKIAL
-381 FVTAVLLILII
+381 LLIICLLII
-392 VYQYRVLRKE
+392 ILFYQIYIFKKERLLVSIKE
-402 KSLAHAREQIRIY
+402 KINVYEE
-415 KESIRENENRIKENE
+415 KIKENE
-430 QLIATLNNKQQE
+430 
-442 IDEIV
+442 
-447 SENKSLLDQN
+447 LL
-457 AESHKEIEKYEE
+457 IEKNNARIDSLTLEQSKVVE
-469 LLKSSYKKLDEQL
+469 LNKINEDLKKQNRLLHEQIEKGKQSLSSYFVKLGDQV
-482 PYFDKLKDLKEH
+482 PYFYRLKRIRSCPHFLKEE
-494 PRYLKDADWSLIINW
+494 DWSVIRIW
-509 TNLQY
+509 VNLQY
-514 HQFYTRLEKDF
+514 NQYADRLEKDF
-525 PDFSELDKRYCCLI
+525 PEFTELDMQYCWLI
-539 KMGFSSS
+539 KMGFTTSEIATCMAINSASST
-546 QIAVFANSLPESV
+546 
-559 SKQKQRIKQRIKK
+559 KQKQRIKQRIKK
-572 SKQIPSD
+572 SAL
-579 VSFLLDQYLK
+579 VSQKDDFSLDQFIK

>member
-32 TESVMWEHPDSALSI
+32 AESVMWEHPDSALSI

-55 LSSGKNYATWAL
+55 LSIGKNYATWAL

-79 RLPDSLNIPFSDKL
+79 RLPDSLNIPSSDEL

-356 HENERL
+356 HERL
-362 LNINN
+362 LNIANSL
-367 QLKLEKTNQEIIGL
+367 QMEKLQILKIAL
-381 FVTAVLLILII
+381 LLIICLLII
-392 VYQYRVLRKE
+392 ILFYQIYIFKKERLLVSIKE
-402 KSLAHAREQIRIY
+402 KINVYEE
-415 KESIRENENRIKENE
+415 KIKENE
-430 QLIATLNNKQQE
+430 
-442 IDEIV
+442 
-447 SENKSLLDQN
+447 LL
-457 AESHKEIEKYEE
+457 IEKNNARIDSLTLEQSKVVE
-469 LLKSSYKKLDEQL
+469 LNKINEDLKKQNRLLHEQIEKGKQSLSSYFVKLGDQV
-482 PYFDKLKDLKEH
+482 PYFYRLKRIRSCPHFLKEE
-494 PRYLKDADWSLIINW
+494 DWSVIRIW
-509 TNLQY
+509 VNLQY
-514 HQFYTRLEKDF
+514 NQYADRLEKDF
-525 PDFSELDKRYCCLI
+525 PEFTELDMQYCWLI
-539 KMGFSSS
+539 KMGFTTSEIATCMAINSASST
-546 QIAVFANSLPESV
+546 
-559 SKQKQRIKQRIKK
+559 KQKQRIKQRIKK
-572 SKQIPSD
+572 SAL
-579 VSFLLDQYLK
+579 VSQKDDFSLDQFIK

>member
-32 TESVMWEHPDSALSI
+32 AESVMWEHPDSALSI

-79 RLPDSLNIPFSDKL
+79 RLPDSLNIPSSDKL

-356 HENERL
+356 HERL
-362 LNINN
+362 LNIANSL
-367 QLKLEKTNQEIIGL
+367 QMEKSQILKIAL
-381 FVTAVLLILII
+381 LLIICLLII
-392 VYQYRVLRKE
+392 ILFYQRYILKKERLLVSIKE
-402 KSLAHAREQIRIY
+402 KIHV
-415 KESIRENENRIKENE
+415 NEEKIKENE
-430 QLIATLNNKQQE
+430 
-442 IDEIV
+442 
-447 SENKSLLDQN
+447 LL
-457 AESHKEIEKYEE
+457 IEKNNACIDSLTLEQSKVVE
-469 LLKSSYKKLDEQL
+469 LNKINEDLKKQNRLLHEQTEKGKQSLSSYFVKLGDQV
-482 PYFDKLKDLKEH
+482 PYFYRLKRIRSCPHFLKEE
-494 PRYLKDADWSLIINW
+494 DWSVIRIW
-509 TNLQY
+509 VNLQY
-514 HQFYTRLEKDF
+514 NQYADRLEKDF
-525 PDFSELDKRYCCLI
+525 PEFTELDMQYCWLI
-539 KMGFSSS
+539 KMGFTTSEIATCMAINSASST
-546 QIAVFANSLPESV
+546 
-559 SKQKQRIKQRIKK
+559 KQKQRIKQRIKK
-572 SKQIPSD
+572 SAL
-579 VSFLLDQYLK
+579 VSQKDDFSLDQFIK

>member
-32 TESVMWEHPDSALSI
+32 AESVMWEHPDSALSI

-79 RLPDSLNIPFSDKL
+79 RLPDSLNIPSSDEL

-213 FGKSLENAKRLG
+213 FGKSLGNAKRLG

-356 HENERL
+356 HERL
-362 LNINN
+362 LNIANSL
-367 QLKLEKTNQEIIGL
+367 QMEKLQILKIAL
-381 FVTAVLLILII
+381 LLIICLLII
-392 VYQYRVLRKE
+392 ILFYQIYIFKKERLLVSIKE
-402 KSLAHAREQIRIY
+402 KINVYEE
-415 KESIRENENRIKENE
+415 KIKENE
-430 QLIATLNNKQQE
+430 
-442 IDEIV
+442 
-447 SENKSLLDQN
+447 LL
-457 AESHKEIEKYEE
+457 IEKNNARIDSLTLEQSKVFE
-469 LLKSSYKKLDEQL
+469 LNKINEDLKKQNRLLHEQIEKGKQSLSSYFVKLGDQV
-482 PYFDKLKDLKEH
+482 PYFYRLKRIRSCPHFLKEE
-494 PRYLKDADWSLIINW
+494 DWSVIRIW
-509 TNLQY
+509 VNLQY
-514 HQFYTRLEKDF
+514 NQYADRLEKDF
-525 PDFSELDKRYCCLI
+525 PEFTELDMQYCWLI
-539 KMGFSSS
+539 KMGFTTSEIATCMAINSASST
-546 QIAVFANSLPESV
+546 
-559 SKQKQRIKQRIKK
+559 KQKQRIKQRIKK
-572 SKQIPSD
+572 SAL
-579 VSFLLDQYLK
+579 VSQKDDFSLDQFIK

>member
-32 TESVMWEHPDSALSI
+32 AESVMWEHPDSALSI

-79 RLPDSLNIPFSDKL
+79 RLPDSLNIPSSDEL

-100 FEKEDDLKRMA
+100 FEKGDDLKRMA

-356 HENERL
+356 HERL
-362 LNINN
+362 LNIANSL
-367 QLKLEKTNQEIIGL
+367 QMEKLQILKIAL
-381 FVTAVLLILII
+381 LLIICLLII
-392 VYQYRVLRKE
+392 ILFYQIYIFKKERLLVSIKE
-402 KSLAHAREQIRIY
+402 KINVYEE
-415 KESIRENENRIKENE
+415 KIKENE
-430 QLIATLNNKQQE
+430 
-442 IDEIV
+442 
-447 SENKSLLDQN
+447 LL
-457 AESHKEIEKYEE
+457 IEKNNARIDSLTLEQSKVVE
-469 LLKSSYKKLDEQL
+469 LNKINEDLKKQNRLLHEQIEKRKQSLSSYFVKLGDQV
-482 PYFDKLKDLKEH
+482 PYFYRLKRIRSCPHFLKEE
-494 PRYLKDADWSLIINW
+494 DWSVIRIW
-509 TNLQY
+509 VNLQY
-514 HQFYTRLEKDF
+514 NQYADRLEKDF
-525 PDFSELDKRYCCLI
+525 PEFTELDMQYCWLI
-539 KMGFSSS
+539 KMGFTTSEIATCMAINSASST
-546 QIAVFANSLPESV
+546 
-559 SKQKQRIKQRIKK
+559 KQKQRIKQRIKK
-572 SKQIPSD
+572 SAL
-579 VSFLLDQYLK
+579 VSQKDDFSLDQFIK

>member
-32 TESVMWEHPDSALSI
+32 AESVMWEHPDSALSI

-79 RLPDSLNIPFSDKL
+79 RLPDSLNIPSSDEL

-356 HENERL
+356 HERL
-362 LNINN
+362 LNIANSL
-367 QLKLEKTNQEIIGL
+367 QMEKLQILKIAL
-381 FVTAVLLILII
+381 LLIICLLII
-392 VYQYRVLRKE
+392 ILFYRIYIFKKERLLVSIKE
-402 KSLAHAREQIRIY
+402 KINVYEE
-415 KESIRENENRIKENE
+415 KIKENE
-430 QLIATLNNKQQE
+430 
-442 IDEIV
+442 
-447 SENKSLLDQN
+447 LL
-457 AESHKEIEKYEE
+457 IEKNNARIDSLTLEQSKVVE
-469 LLKSSYKKLDEQL
+469 LNKINEDLKKQNRLLHEQIEKRKQSLSSYFVKLGDQV
-482 PYFDKLKDLKEH
+482 PYFYRLKRIRSCPHFLKEE
-494 PRYLKDADWSLIINW
+494 DWSVIRIW
-509 TNLQY
+509 VNLQY
-514 HQFYTRLEKDF
+514 NQYADRLEKDF
-525 PDFSELDKRYCCLI
+525 PEFTELDMQYCWLI
-539 KMGFSSS
+539 KMGFTTSEIATCMAINSASST
-546 QIAVFANSLPESV
+546 
-559 SKQKQRIKQRIKK
+559 KQKQRIKQRIKK
-572 SKQIPSD
+572 SAL
-579 VSFLLDQYLK
+579 VSQKDDFSLDQFIK

>member
-1 MKRTLGLTLL
+1 
-11 LFATLFS
+11 
-18 CMRQEKPLPAELSR
+18 
-32 TESVMWEHPDSALSI
+32 MWEHPDSALSI

-79 RLPDSLNIPFSDKL
+79 RLPDSLNIPSSDEL

-356 HENERL
+356 HERL

>member
-32 TESVMWEHPDSALSI
+32 AESVMWEHPDSALSI

-79 RLPDSLNIPFSDKL
+79 RLPDSLNIPSSDEL

-356 HENERL
+356 HERL
-362 LNINN
+362 LNIANSL
-367 QLKLEKTNQEIIGL
+367 QMEKLQILKIAL
-381 FVTAVLLILII
+381 LLIICLLII
-392 VYQYRVLRKE
+392 ILFYQIYIFKKERLLVPIKE
-402 KSLAHAREQIRIY
+402 KINVYEE
-415 KESIRENENRIKENE
+415 KIKENE
-430 QLIATLNNKQQE
+430 
-442 IDEIV
+442 
-447 SENKSLLDQN
+447 LL
-457 AESHKEIEKYEE
+457 IEKNNARIDSLTLEQSKVVE
-469 LLKSSYKKLDEQL
+469 LNKINEDLKKQNRLLHEQIEKRKQSLSSYFVKLGDQV
-482 PYFDKLKDLKEH
+482 PYFYRLKRIRSCPHFLKEE
-494 PRYLKDADWSLIINW
+494 DWSVIRIW
-509 TNLQY
+509 VNLQY
-514 HQFYTRLEKDF
+514 NQYADRLEKDF
-525 PDFSELDKRYCCLI
+525 PEFTELDMQYCWLI
-539 KMGFSSS
+539 KMGFTTSEIATCMAINSASST
-546 QIAVFANSLPESV
+546 
-559 SKQKQRIKQRIKK
+559 KQKQRIKQRIKK
-572 SKQIPSD
+572 SAL
-579 VSFLLDQYLK
+579 VSQKDDFSLDQFIK

>member
-1 MKRTLGLTLL
+1 MKTTLGLTLL

-32 TESVMWEHPDSALSI
+32 AESVMWEHPDSALSI

-79 RLPDSLNIPFSDKL
+79 RLPDSLNIPSSDKL

-356 HENERL
+356 HERL
-362 LNINN
+362 LNIANSL
-367 QLKLEKTNQEIIGL
+367 QMEKSQILKIAL
-381 FVTAVLLILII
+381 LLIICLLII
-392 VYQYRVLRKE
+392 ILFYQRYILKKERLLVSIKE
-402 KSLAHAREQIRIY
+402 KINVYEE
-415 KESIRENENRIKENE
+415 KIKENE
-430 QLIATLNNKQQE
+430 
-442 IDEIV
+442 
-447 SENKSLLDQN
+447 LL
-457 AESHKEIEKYEE
+457 IEKNNACIDSLTLEQSKVVE
-469 LLKSSYKKLDEQL
+469 LNKINEDLKKQNRLLHEQTEKGKQSLSSYFVKLGDQV
-482 PYFDKLKDLKEH
+482 PYFYRLKRIRSCPHFLKEE
-494 PRYLKDADWSLIINW
+494 DWSVIRIW
-509 TNLQY
+509 VNLQY
-514 HQFYTRLEKDF
+514 NQYADRLEKDF
-525 PDFSELDKRYCCLI
+525 PEFTELDMQYCWLI
-539 KMGFSSS
+539 KMGFTTSEIATCMAINSASST
-546 QIAVFANSLPESV
+546 
-559 SKQKQRIKQRIKK
+559 KQKQRIKQRIKK
-572 SKQIPSD
+572 SAL
-579 VSFLLDQYLK
+579 VSQKDDFSLDQFIK

>member
-32 TESVMWEHPDSALSI
+32 AESVMWEHPDSALSI

-79 RLPDSLNIPFSDKL
+79 RLPDSLNIPSSDKL

-356 HENERL
+356 HERL
-362 LNINN
+362 LNIANSL
-367 QLKLEKTNQEIIGL
+367 QMEKSQILKIAL
-381 FVTAVLLILII
+381 LLIICLLII
-392 VYQYRVLRKE
+392 ILFYQRYILKKERLLVSIKE
-402 KSLAHAREQIRIY
+402 KINVYEE
-415 KESIRENENRIKENE
+415 KIKENE
-430 QLIATLNNKQQE
+430 
-442 IDEIV
+442 
-447 SENKSLLDQN
+447 LL
-457 AESHKEIEKYEE
+457 IEKNNACIDSLTLEQSKVVE
-469 LLKSSYKKLDEQL
+469 LNKINEDLKKQNRLLHEQTEKGKQSLSSYFVKLGDQV
-482 PYFDKLKDLKEH
+482 PYFYRLKRIRSCPHFLKEE
-494 PRYLKDADWSLIINW
+494 DWSVIRIW
-509 TNLQY
+509 VNLQY
-514 HQFYTRLEKDF
+514 NQYADRLEKDF
-525 PDFSELDKRYCCLI
+525 PEFTELDMQYCWLI
-539 KMGFSSS
+539 KMGFTTLEIATCMAINSASST
-546 QIAVFANSLPESV
+546 
-559 SKQKQRIKQRIKK
+559 KQKQRIKQRIKK
-572 SKQIPSD
+572 SAL
-579 VSFLLDQYLK
+579 VSQKDDFSLDQFIK

>member
-18 CMRQEKPLPAELSR
+18 CMHQEKPLPAELSR
-32 TESVMWEHPDSALSI
+32 AESVMWEHPDSALSI

-79 RLPDSLNIPFSDKL
+79 RLPDSLNIPSSDEL

-197 GRTYVHINEMD
+197 GRTYVHKNEMD

-356 HENERL
+356 HERL
-362 LNINN
+362 LNIANSL
-367 QLKLEKTNQEIIGL
+367 QMEKLQILKIAL
-381 FVTAVLLILII
+381 LLIICLLII
-392 VYQYRVLRKE
+392 ILFYQIYIFKKERLLVSIKE
-402 KSLAHAREQIRIY
+402 KINVYEE
-415 KESIRENENRIKENE
+415 KIKENE
-430 QLIATLNNKQQE
+430 
-442 IDEIV
+442 
-447 SENKSLLDQN
+447 LL
-457 AESHKEIEKYEE
+457 IEKNNARIDSLTLEQSKVVE
-469 LLKSSYKKLDEQL
+469 LNKINEDLKKQNRLLHEQIEKGKQSLSSYFVKLGDQV
-482 PYFDKLKDLKEH
+482 PYFYRLKRIRSCPHFLKEE
-494 PRYLKDADWSLIINW
+494 DWSVIRIW
-509 TNLQY
+509 VNLQY
-514 HQFYTRLEKDF
+514 NQYADRLEKDF
-525 PDFSELDKRYCCLI
+525 PEFTELDMQYCWLI
-539 KMGFSSS
+539 KMGFTTSEIATCMAINSASST
-546 QIAVFANSLPESV
+546 
-559 SKQKQRIKQRIKK
+559 KQKQRIKQRIKK
-572 SKQIPSD
+572 SAL
-579 VSFLLDQYLK
+579 VSQKDDFSLDQFIK

>member
-1 MKRTLGLTLL
+1 MKRTLRLTLL
-11 LFATLFS
+11 LFAILFS

-32 TESVMWEHPDSALSI
+32 AESVMWEHPDSALSI

-79 RLPDSLNIPFSDKL
+79 RLPDSLNIPSSDEL

-356 HENERL
+356 HERL
-362 LNINN
+362 LNIANSL
-367 QLKLEKTNQEIIGL
+367 QMEKLQILKIAL
-381 FVTAVLLILII
+381 LLIICLLII
-392 VYQYRVLRKE
+392 ILFYQIYIFKKERLLVSIKE
-402 KSLAHAREQIRIY
+402 KINVYEE
-415 KESIRENENRIKENE
+415 KIKENE
-430 QLIATLNNKQQE
+430 
-442 IDEIV
+442 
-447 SENKSLLDQN
+447 LL
-457 AESHKEIEKYEE
+457 IEKNNARIGSLTLEQSKVVE
-469 LLKSSYKKLDEQL
+469 LNKINEDLKKQNRLLHEQIEKRKQSLSSYFVKLGDQV
-482 PYFDKLKDLKEH
+482 PYFYRLKRIRSCPHFLKEE
-494 PRYLKDADWSLIINW
+494 DWSVIRIW
-509 TNLQY
+509 VNLQY
-514 HQFYTRLEKDF
+514 NQYADRLEKDF
-525 PDFSELDKRYCCLI
+525 PEFTELDMQYCWLI
-539 KMGFSSS
+539 KMGFTTSEIATCMAINSASST
-546 QIAVFANSLPESV
+546 
-559 SKQKQRIKQRIKK
+559 KQKQRIKQRIKK
-572 SKQIPSD
+572 SAL
-579 VSFLLDQYLK
+579 VSQKDDFSLDQFIK